1 MQQRPQQVLRQLIR
15 HYGPGLHA
23 NPRRVE
29 ALLQD
34 LCGQYQREIFVLV
47 HAQEQ
52 QIPHELLNSGALAR
66 DPAQWQRL
74 SRRLQ
79 DRLAMTADAA
89 DWAVQSWA
97 MALDVTPVHYRY
109 PRPIRFLVE
118 RLKQIDLALPGAG
131 MARLLN
137 RRRRSFV
144 ESGVQWEQQPRGWIE
159 TRRWMVP
166 SLLAL
171 LLFGIIVILAQPNPT
186 AVLGRTFPF
195 WQQEEAAARADAESA
210 LLLAQISGWLDQL
223 YPLPRAVRI
232 GEEPVAVHVDPAFET
247 QILALL
253 TPPGA
258 SVIVDAYTADG
269 RWAHISEPIAG
280 WIEQDGVTQILAS
293 AGTPSEGAPTGNLI
307 VIKPMVGR
315 ITGNGLRVRQ
325 SPTVESAILQ
335 NLNTGDRVL
344 VLAATQDRSW
354 LQIVEPV
361 QGWVSADYITE
372 DQP

>member
-15 HYGPGLHA
+15 HYGAGLHA
-23 NPRRVE
+23 DPRRVE

-52 QIPHELLNSGALAR
+52 QIPHELLNGGALAR
-66 DPAQWQRL
+66 DPAHWQRL

-97 MALDVTPVHYRY
+97 MALNVTPAHYRY
-109 PRPIRFLVE
+109 PRSIRFLVE
-118 RLKQIDLALPGAG
+118 RLRQIDLTPLGAG
-131 MARLLN
+131 MARLFN
-137 RRRRSFV
+137 WRRRSFV
-144 ESGVQWEQQPRGWIE
+144 ESGVQWERQSRGWIE
-159 TRRWMVP
+159 SRRWVAP
-166 SLLAL
+166 ALLAL
-171 LLFGIIVILAQPNPT
+171 LFFGIIVILAQPNPT
-186 AVLGRTFPF
+186 AVLGRTFSF
-195 WQQEEAAARADAESA
+195 WQHEELDAESA
-210 LLLAQISGWLDQL
+210 LLSAQISGWLEQL

-232 GEEPVAVHVDPAFET
+232 GEEPVAVRAEPAFET
-247 QILALL
+247 SILALL

-280 WIEQDGVTQILAS
+280 WIEQDGVTQILPA
-293 AGTPSEGAPTGNLI
+293 EGSPTGNPI
-307 VIKPMVGR
+307 VIMPMAGR

-325 SPTVESAILQ
+325 SPTVESAILYS
-335 NLNTGDRVL
+335 LNTGDRVL

-354 LQIVEPV
+354 LQIVDPV
-361 QGWVSADYITE
+361 QGWVSADFFTE
-372 DQP
+372 DKP

>member
-1 MQQRPQQVLRQLIR
+1 MIR

-66 DPAQWQRL
+66 DPAHWQRL

-97 MALDVTPVHYRY
+97 MALDVTPAHYRY

-118 RLKQIDLALPGAG
+118 RLGQIDLAPLGAG

-137 RRRRSFV
+137 SQRRSFV
-144 ESGVQWEQQPRGWIE
+144 ESGVQWEQPRGWFE
-159 TRRWMVP
+159 TRRWMAP

-171 LLFGIIVILAQPNPT
+171 LFFGIIVLLAQPNPT

-195 WQQEEAAARADAESA
+195 WQHEEADAESA
-210 LLLAQISGWLDQL
+210 LLSTQISGWLGQL

-232 GEEPVAVHVDPAFET
+232 GEEPVAVHVEPAFET

-258 SVIVDAYTADG
+258 SVMVDAYTADG

-280 WIEQDGVTQILAS
+280 WIEQDGVTQILPVE
-293 AGTPSEGAPTGNLI
+293 GTPI
-307 VIKPMVGR
+307 VIMPMVGR

-325 SPTVESAILQ
+325 SPTVESTILQ
-335 NLNTGDRVL
+335 SLNAGDRVL

-354 LQIVEPV
+354 VQIVEPI

-372 DQP
+372 DKP